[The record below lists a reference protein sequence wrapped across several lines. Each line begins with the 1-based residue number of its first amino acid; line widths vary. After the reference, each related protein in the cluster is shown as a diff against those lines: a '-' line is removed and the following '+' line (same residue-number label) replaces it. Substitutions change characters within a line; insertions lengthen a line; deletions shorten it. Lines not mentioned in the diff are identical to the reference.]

1 MADDDRVK
9 SLKAQKKELDPSNP
23 DHMEIKEILEA
34 ELFQLTGKPFNMGGM
49 VRGYNMGG
57 MAGGYNMG
65 GMMNNR
71 VMPTNKMTGRRFMK
85 GGMAYNKPEKMNM
98 GGEVSRG
105 GRKSMQGIKFRG
117 LK

>member
-1 MADDDRVK
+1 MERNIP
-9 SLKAQKKELDPSNP
+9 SQKKELDPNNP

-34 ELFQLTGKPFNMGGM
+34 ELFQLTGKPYNMGGM

>member
-1 MADDDRVK
+1 MADEERVK
-9 SLKAQKKELDPSNP
+9 SLRSQKKELDPNNP

-34 ELFQLTGKPFNMGGM
+34 ELFQLTGKP
-49 VRGYNMGG
+49 YNMGG